1 MPTPDKNSDSASKTG
16 KKDAPVVSSDVS
28 RIEDDLRNELEQDNR
43 LQSGVPPER
52 RRSDLDFIKMT
63 GLTRPNDETPVE
75 ESSGPVDRP
84 LSFYEEG
91 VADVDAALA
100 SLSGDTIESHDDVI
114 TPVPDRAAE
123 PVPERDAAADD
134 VQPAPETEEEG
145 AHGVPDTS
153 WLEDASQ
160 DDALDGAES
169 TPPPKRH
176 VDLSE
181 AEQLMRELHD
191 PVSAATEPRETSPRP
206 ADSEVAAVTAPPM
219 DEASTGSVET
229 EGEMSIYDRQ
239 SPFRGRRRGSFH
251 KRRKVR
257 WGQWLLLFLLVLTA
271 LAGAYAGF
279 NWYLNNMTDPQRL
292 YRSGQQMMAREDY
305 AGAASRFSSFAE
317 RNPNAP
323 DRGTAIFL
331 AALATQMTPADT
343 PKERESLDKAALTLF
358 QQFIAEFETHP
369 KVDRAR
375 TMTGLLYYDLGLYTE
390 SIDQLR
396 DPELRLRDP
405 IGALPA
411 LRTLARAYAKLGDYK
426 AAESAYLQAAS
437 LSGNYS
443 PDVDYNELGHM
454 FRTLAER
461 ADDSEARD
469 RYMRRAI
476 EQWQYAVQNSAIDPT
491 SKRQIRRNMDVL
503 EEKLRGGL
511 PPAPE
516 EPAADV
522 DESGPAAGTGADDAD
537 EELPGQA
544 VSPENTADPSLITD
558 DVKILEPEIW
568 AEEAQGA
575 METAPAET
583 SVKDEQTE

>member
-123 PVPERDAAADD
+123 PVHERDAAADD

-206 ADSEVAAVTAPPM
+206 
-219 DEASTGSVET
+219 
-229 EGEMSIYDRQ
+229 
-239 SPFRGRRRGSFH
+239 
-251 KRRKVR
+251 
-257 WGQWLLLFLLVLTA
+257 
-271 LAGAYAGF
+271 
-279 NWYLNNMTDPQRL
+279 
-292 YRSGQQMMAREDY
+292 
-305 AGAASRFSSFAE
+305 
-317 RNPNAP
+317 
-323 DRGTAIFL
+323 
-331 AALATQMTPADT
+331 
-343 PKERESLDKAALTLF
+343 
-358 QQFIAEFETHP
+358 
-369 KVDRAR
+369 
-375 TMTGLLYYDLGLYTE
+375 
-390 SIDQLR
+390 
-396 DPELRLRDP
+396 
-405 IGALPA
+405 
-411 LRTLARAYAKLGDYK
+411 
-426 AAESAYLQAAS
+426 
-437 LSGNYS
+437 
-443 PDVDYNELGHM
+443 
-454 FRTLAER
+454 
-461 ADDSEARD
+461 
-469 RYMRRAI
+469 
-476 EQWQYAVQNSAIDPT
+476 
-491 SKRQIRRNMDVL
+491 
-503 EEKLRGGL
+503 
-511 PPAPE
+511 
-516 EPAADV
+516 
-522 DESGPAAGTGADDAD
+522 
-537 EELPGQA
+537 
-544 VSPENTADPSLITD
+544 
-558 DVKILEPEIW
+558 
-568 AEEAQGA
+568 
-575 METAPAET
+575 
-583 SVKDEQTE
+583 